1 MTLYLL
7 EDEGSFFIPSP
18 SAGTLNAE
26 KIMKGI
32 IKTLIITKDK
42 KKHSRTF
49 YSLHIHITWE
59 RNFCWVSVN

>member
-1 MTLYLL
+1 MKVV
-7 EDEGSFFIPSP
+7 FFIPSP

-42 KKHSRTF
+42 KKTFQNILYFTHS
-49 YSLHIHITWE
+49 YKIWE